1 MEQQPNNRGNRP
13 PKQPA
18 PRRARL
24 RLPFENRKQDPVDW
38 IYDNRF
44 GICITSIV
52 LLAMAVIFVWVKIGI
67 PLDAKESEPEKDKNV
82 YVDASEMLIL
92 EQEQTPVEQEQTP
105 VEQEREITL
114 DDWRSVQNLS
124 SNENASEGEALRNDK
139 GIDKELKRLQ
149 EAAAKGAEENRKN
162 MEKGL
167 NEVEAMIG
175 DAAANK
181 KESTA
186 EKKRESSNVAGNVVV
201 EYSFSSPV
209 RHHVNLIKPAYLCE
223 EGGQVVVEVVL
234 NQSGKIVYAR
244 AISGGN
250 ERMQRVAEESARAST
265 FNIDGKAPAKQ
276 KGTIT
281 YIFIPQY

>member
-92 EQEQTPVEQEQTP
+92 EQEQTPVEQE
-105 VEQEREITL
+105 REITL

-162 MEKGL
+162 MERGL
-167 NEVEAMIG
+167 NEIEAMVG
-175 DAAANK
+175 DAAAEKNTKTDK
-181 KESTA
+181 KQ
-186 EKKRESSNVAGNVVV
+186 KSSKVTGNVVV

>member
-52 LLAMAVIFVWVKIGI
+52 LLTMAVIFVWVKIGI
-67 PLDAKESEPEKDKNV
+67 PVDAEVQEPEKEKSV
-82 YVDASEMLIL
+82 YIDASEMLRL
-92 EQEQTPVEQEQTP
+92 EQEQTPVEQEP
-105 VEQEREITL
+105 EISRE
-114 DDWRSVQNLS
+114 DWRSVRNVS
-124 SNENASEGEALRNDK
+124 SNDNAAEGEALRNDK
-139 GIDKELKRLQ
+139 GLDKELKRLQ

-162 MEKGL
+162 MERGL

-175 DAAANK
+175 DAAAEKNTKTDK
-181 KESTA
+181 KQ
-186 EKKRESSNVAGNVVV
+186 KSSKVAGNVTV
-201 EYSFSSPV
+201 EYSFSNPA
-209 RHHVNLIKPAYLCE
+209 RHHVNLMIPAYLCE
-223 EGGQVVVEVVL
+223 EGGQVVVEAIL
-234 NQSGKIVYAR
+234 NQSGKVIYAR

-250 ERMQRVAEESARAST
+250 ERMQSVAEESARAST

>member
-1 MEQQPNNRGNRP
+1 MEQQQNNRGNRP

-52 LLAMAVIFVWVKIGI
+52 LLTMAVIFVWVKIGI
-67 PLDAKESEPEKDKNV
+67 PVDAEVQEPEKEKSV
-82 YVDASEMLIL
+82 YIDASEMLRL
-92 EQEQTPVEQEQTP
+92 EQEQTPVEQEP
-105 VEQEREITL
+105 EISRE
-114 DDWRSVQNLS
+114 DWRSVRNVS
-124 SNENASEGEALRNDK
+124 SNDNAAEGEALRNDK
-139 GIDKELKRLQ
+139 GLDKELKRLQ

-162 MEKGL
+162 MERGL

-175 DAAANK
+175 DAAAEKTTKTDK
-181 KESTA
+181 KQ
-186 EKKRESSNVAGNVVV
+186 KSSKVAGNVTV
-201 EYSFSSPV
+201 EYSFSNPV
-209 RHHVNLIKPAYLCE
+209 RHHVNIVKPAYLCE
-223 EGGQVVVEVVL
+223 EGGKVVVEAIL
-234 NQSGKIVYAR
+234 NQSGKVIYAR

-250 ERMQRVAEESARAST
+250 ERMQSVAEESARAST

-281 YIFIPQY
+281 YMFIPQY

>member
-92 EQEQTPVEQEQTP
+92 EQEQTPVEQE
-105 VEQEREITL
+105 REITL

-162 MEKGL
+162 MERGL
-167 NEVEAMIG
+167 NEIEAMVG
-175 DAAANK
+175 DAAAEKNTK
-181 KESTA
+181 TD
-186 EKKRESSNVAGNVVV
+186 KKRESSNVAGNVVV

>member
-52 LLAMAVIFVWVKIGI
+52 LLTMAVIFVWVKIGI
-67 PLDAKESEPEKDKNV
+67 PIDAEVQEPEKEKSV
-82 YVDASEMLIL
+82 YIDASEMLRL
-92 EQEQTPVEQEQTP
+92 EQEQTPVEQES
-105 VEQEREITL
+105 EISRE
-114 DDWRSVQNLS
+114 DWRSVQNVS
-124 SNENASEGEALRNDK
+124 SNDNAAEGEALRNDK
-139 GIDKELKRLQ
+139 GLDKELKRLQ

-162 MEKGL
+162 MERGL

-175 DAAANK
+175 DAAAEKITKTDK
-181 KESTA
+181 KQ
-186 EKKRESSNVAGNVVV
+186 KSSKVAGNVTV
-201 EYSFSSPV
+201 EYSFSNPV
-209 RHHVNLIKPAYLCE
+209 RHDVNLMIPAYLCE
-223 EGGQVVVEVVL
+223 EGGQVVVEAIL
-234 NQSGKIVYAR
+234 NQSGKVIYAR

-250 ERMQRVAEESARAST
+250 ERMQSVAEESARAST

>member
-1 MEQQPNNRGNRP
+1 MEQQPNNKGNLP

-38 IYDNRF
+38 IYENRF
-44 GICITSIV
+44 GICTTLIV
-52 LLAMAVIFVWVKIGI
+52 LLIFSVVCFWVRIGGVD
-67 PLDAKESEPEKDKNV
+67 DAKINKPQEEEAVYIDLSEMQILKQEQNPAEEPEI
-82 YVDASEMLIL
+82 S
-92 EQEQTPVEQEQTP
+92 
-105 VEQEREITL
+105 RE
-114 DDWRSVQNLS
+114 DWRSVRNVA
-124 SNENASEGEALRNDK
+124 SNENAAEGEALRNDK

-162 MEKGL
+162 MERGL

-175 DAAANK
+175 DAAAEKSNN
-181 KESTA
+181 TA
-186 EKKRESSNVAGNVVV
+186 KEKKSAKVDGNVTV
-201 EYSFSSPV
+201 EYSFLNPV
-209 RHHVNLIKPAYLCE
+209 RHSTKIVKPAYLCE
-223 EGGQVVVEVVL
+223 EGGKVVVEALL
-234 NQSGKIVYAR
+234 NQSGKVIYAK

-250 ERMQRVAEESARAST
+250 ERMRRVAEESARAST
-265 FNIDGKAPAKQ
+265 FNIDGAAPAKQ

>member
-52 LLAMAVIFVWVKIGI
+52 LLTMAVIFVWVKIGL
-67 PLDAKESEPEKDKNV
+67 PFDAKANEPEKEKNV

-92 EQEQTPVEQEQTP
+92 KQEQTPVEQEH
-105 VEQEREITL
+105 EITL

-124 SNENASEGEALRNDK
+124 SNENAVEGEALRNDK

-162 MEKGL
+162 MERGL
-167 NEVEAMIG
+167 NEIEAMVG
-175 DAAANK
+175 DAAADK
-181 KESTA
+181 KGSNID
-186 EKKRESSNVAGNVVV
+186 KKSKSSKVAGNVTV
-201 EYSFSSPV
+201 EYSFSNPV
-209 RHHVNLIKPAYLCE
+209 RHHVNIVKPAYLCE

-250 ERMQRVAEESARAST
+250 ERMQRVAEESARASK

>member
-52 LLAMAVIFVWVKIGI
+52 LLTMAVIFVWVKIGL
-67 PLDAKESEPEKDKNV
+67 PFDAKANEPEKEKNV

-92 EQEQTPVEQEQTP
+92 KQEQTPVEQEH
-105 VEQEREITL
+105 EITL

-124 SNENASEGEALRNDK
+124 SNENAAEGEALRNDK

-162 MEKGL
+162 MERGL
-167 NEVEAMIG
+167 NEIEAMVG
-175 DAAANK
+175 DAAADK
-181 KESTA
+181 KGSNID
-186 EKKRESSNVAGNVVV
+186 KKSKSSKVAGNVTV
-201 EYSFSSPV
+201 EYSFSNPV
-209 RHHVNLIKPAYLCE
+209 RHHVNIVKPAYLCE

-250 ERMQRVAEESARAST
+250 ERMQRVAEESARASK